1 MEFYDETISK
11 KYITGILYLDSKI
24 KYGNQKDKQIYL
36 FKPTNRQYP
45 DFYVPYKTDIR
56 RKLYVNIKFKEIS
69 DDGKYFGTVI
79 DIIGN
84 LGDKDAE
91 FEHLRN
97 YYEIK
102 NNTWKI
108 DNKKIKSDLEK
119 LKTLDNQEEDYKV
132 FSIDPEGSKDIDDAF
147 HYNRYPL
154 EGGYEIGIHIANPV
168 VFFKDSYQNV
178 LDRVSTVYLPTSNKK
193 YNMLPSIYA
202 DDMVSLLENKKRFAL
217 SLIIKLNDKF
227 EIISENIRES
237 IVLNFKNYTY
247 ENFDLTEFMDLS
259 KSFFPE
265 SFISD
270 THKLVEYWMIFANKR
285 IASHL
290 MNLNPLNLILRK
302 HDNKMTNESHICDC
316 DPKLSDFLKLRNEN
330 SAIYEIFDSEKIQT
344 HSKLD
349 NENYTHFTSPIRRA
363 VDFFIHMLITDK
375 EFNIK
380 RDELIM
386 IIDNI
391 NRFTK
396 NVRKFDR
403 QVRRLNF
410 LFDIKSKNKNVETY
424 GYITEIKENK
434 ISVYIPEYNLE
445 EKIIIIPKKLG
456 NIADIIINTESI
468 NYIIDNVEYSYTLYQ
483 KINLRLYIFLTFENI
498 FDKLK
503 IEIVKT

>member
-1 MEFYDETISK
+1 MEFYEEIILK

-36 FKPTNRQYP
+36 FRPTNKKYP
-45 DFYVPYKTDIR
+45 EFYIPYKTDIR
-56 RKLYVNIKFKEIS
+56 MKLYVNIKFKELRN
-69 DDGKYFGTVI
+69 DDKYFGTII

-108 DNKKIKSDLEK
+108 DNKKIKADLEK
-119 LKTLDNQEEDYKV
+119 LNTIDSKKEDYRV

-147 HYNRYPL
+147 HYIRYPPQ
-154 EGGYEIGIHIANPV
+154 GGYEIGIHIANPV
-168 VFFKDSYQNV
+168 VFFKDSYQTV
-178 LDRVSTVYLPTSNKK
+178 LDRVSTVYLPTSNRK

-259 KSFFPE
+259 KLFFSNSYIP
-265 SFISD
+265 D
-270 THKLVEYWMIFANKR
+270 THKLVENWMILANKK
-285 IASHL
+285 IANHL
-290 MNLNPLNLILRK
+290 INRNSKNLILRK
-302 HDNKMTNESHICDC
+302 HDNKMTNYSYICDC

-330 SAIYEIFDSEKIQT
+330 SAIYEIFDSDKIQT

-363 VDFFIHMLITDK
+363 VDFFIHMLIM
-375 EFNIK
+375 
-380 RDELIM
+380 DEQFYMKYDDLNK
-386 IIDNI
+386 IIENI

-410 LFDIKSKNKNVETY
+410 LFNINKNKELIETY
-424 GYITEIKENK
+424 GYITEIKENN

-445 EKIIIIPKKLG
+445 EKIMIIPKKLEHIA
-456 NIADIIINTESI
+456 NIDMSNNSI
-468 NYIIDNVEYSYTLYQ
+468 YYVIDKVDYSYSLYE
-483 KINLRLYIFLTFENI
+483 KINIKLHVFLTFENI